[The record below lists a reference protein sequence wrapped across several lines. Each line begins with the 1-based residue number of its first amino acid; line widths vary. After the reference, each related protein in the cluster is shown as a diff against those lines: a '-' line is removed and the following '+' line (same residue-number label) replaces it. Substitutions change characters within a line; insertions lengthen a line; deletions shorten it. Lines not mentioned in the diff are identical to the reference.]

1 MNTSANEFI
10 FSLFFFS
17 TSCIELQLSASFF
30 ASILGRLA
38 SEYHIRIYVY
48 DDAVA
53 SSIYDT
59 SIVWR
64 LSVTGRN
71 AHTTHTNKQTYIGEA
86 EEAKEEKK

>member
-1 MNTSANEFI
+1 M
-10 FSLFFFS
+10 
-17 TSCIELQLSASFF
+17 
-30 ASILGRLA
+30 
-38 SEYHIRIYVY
+38 Y

-71 AHTTHTNKQTYIGEA
+71 AHTAHTNKQTYIGEA
-86 EEAKEEKK
+86 EEAKEEKKWENKKKNCIENFYYKTTRSNS